1 MPSEFENAM
10 KSAAASLAKYI
21 EDAAELQVKSY
32 YVEIG
37 TDGTADFEG
46 ANPVASTTIRLDGDS
61 ETVFPMRKNQA
72 GVLDVDSSLFE
83 LHQENVNTAIEYRAR
98 ILNAMLG
105 SLMPRR
111 S

>member
-1 MPSEFENAM
+1 MPSEFDNAM
-10 KSAAASLAKYI
+10 KSAATSLAKYI
-21 EDAAELQVKSY
+21 EDASVLQVESR

-37 TDGTADFEG
+37 ANGAADFES
-46 ANPVASTTIRLDGDS
+46 ANPVARTTIRLDGDS
-61 ETVFPMRKNQA
+61 ETIFPMRKNQA

-98 ILNAMLG
+98 ILNAML
-105 SLMPRR
+105 SALLPRR